1 MANLSE
7 EMANLSEMYGNV
19 IIKRKGE
26 KNISW
31 EDTLKWLEKF
41 NSVTRVWMYNNL
53 DIYGMEN
60 ITEEDKKSFD
70 VSNPLE
76 ISLEF
81 VGTGILLVIFKDN
94 NSFSKSYLRW
104 RSSEC
109 FVNWLS
115 NSDKSMDE
123 FMKENPFNGEL
134 ELIYN
139 YDEQEPGCL
148 YLSTDNSLIVNIK
161 DSNINTSITSG
172 RSITIEDIEF
182 TERWVDENLKY
193 FVLEDIMGAVNNL
206 LTDIDEYTERAIK
219 LLMKEEG
226 YDEKMSSFLY
236 LSEKQKEG
244 VDVDK
249 LSFNTLRKLSVEQSS
264 EKFVQYLNEYNDKN
278 PSVEKFVHWVLN
290 NKDSKLRYF

>member
-81 VGTGILLVIFKDN
+81 VGTG
-94 NSFSKSYLRW
+94 R
-104 RSSEC
+104 
-109 FVNWLS
+109 
-115 NSDKSMDE
+115 
-123 FMKENPFNGEL
+123 
-134 ELIYN
+134 
-139 YDEQEPGCL
+139 
-148 YLSTDNSLIVNIK
+148 
-161 DSNINTSITSG
+161 
-172 RSITIEDIEF
+172 
-182 TERWVDENLKY
+182 
-193 FVLEDIMGAVNNL
+193 
-206 LTDIDEYTERAIK
+206 
-219 LLMKEEG
+219 
-226 YDEKMSSFLY
+226 
-236 LSEKQKEG
+236 
-244 VDVDK
+244 
-249 LSFNTLRKLSVEQSS
+249 
-264 EKFVQYLNEYNDKN
+264 
-278 PSVEKFVHWVLN
+278 
-290 NKDSKLRYF
+290 

>member
-1 MANLSE
+1 
-7 EMANLSEMYGNV
+7 MANLSEMYGNV

-26 KNISW
+26 KKISW
-31 EDTLKWLEKF
+31 KDTLKWVEKF
-41 NSVTRVWMYNNL
+41 NSITRVWIYNL

-60 ITEEDKKSFD
+60 LTEEDKKSFD
-70 VSNPLE
+70 VSNPSE

-81 VGTGILLVIFKDN
+81 VGTG
-94 NSFSKSYLRW
+94 RW
-104 RSSEC
+104 SSEC

-115 NSDKSMDE
+115 NDDKSMNE
-123 FMKENPFNGEL
+123 FMKDNPFNGEI

-148 YLSTDNSLIVNIK
+148 FLLTDNNLIVNIK
-161 DSNINTSITSG
+161 DSDITSEIKSG
-172 RSITIEDIEF
+172 KNIVIEDIEF

-193 FVLEDIMGAVNNL
+193 FTLEDIMGAFNNL
-206 LTDIDEYTERAIK
+206 LLDIDEYSEKAID

-226 YDEKMSSFLY
+226 YEENKMTSFLY
-236 LSEKQKEG
+236 LSNKRKEG

-249 LSFNTLRKLSVEQSS
+249 LLFNALRNLSVEESS
-264 EKFVQYLNEYNDKN
+264 EKFVEYINEYDEEN
-278 PSVEKFVHWVLN
+278 PTLEKFVKWVLD